1 MRIKYWKFSIIFIVY
16 LNFLSFYFSFSTK
29 NYHLISMRNLLF
41 IHEMLILCIN
51 FYLLFKLIKK
61 KTEIFSTIIILP
73 LTLGV
78 YLLFLKNQS
87 SDYLNL
93 YLLNIIASLFF
104 LCLSLILTINIWIGG
119 FFTVGN
125 EGLIIEI
132 RKYIDNNYNKPLN
145 LGKLSKE
152 FKINNNKLTFLFY
165 QKYSLTINNY
175 ILKLRIDHAKDL
187 LIKTDYSITEIAL
200 KTGFNS
206 NSYFNKQ
213 FKKIMKIT
221 ANEYRKINN

>member
-1 MRIKYWKFSIIFIVY
+1 
-16 LNFLSFYFSFSTK
+16 
-29 NYHLISMRNLLF
+29 
-41 IHEMLILCIN
+41 MLILCIN

-187 LIKTDYSITEIAL
+187 LIETDYSITEIAL

>member
-1 MRIKYWKFSIIFIVY
+1 M
-16 LNFLSFYFSFSTK
+16 
-29 NYHLISMRNLLF
+29 
-41 IHEMLILCIN
+41 
-51 FYLLFKLIKK
+51 
-61 KTEIFSTIIILP
+61 
-73 LTLGV
+73 
-78 YLLFLKNQS
+78 
-87 SDYLNL
+87 
-93 YLLNIIASLFF
+93 
-104 LCLSLILTINIWIGG
+104 
-119 FFTVGN
+119 GN